1 MTSELGLP
9 LTSCAGKMAALFAD
23 QKGGALMTKKID
35 LVGLTKNGNVL
46 SLGKA
51 ENFEDAK
58 QAARIYMNAHVER
71 GAKRF
76 RVILTRHQLVAFLDA
91 EKHKPN

>member
-1 MTSELGLP
+1 
-9 LTSCAGKMAALFAD
+9 
-23 QKGGALMTKKID
+23 MTKKID
-35 LVGLTKNGNVL
+35 LVGLLKNGNVV

-51 ENFEDAK
+51 KDFEDAK
-58 QAARIYMNAHVER
+58 QAARTYMNAHVER
-71 GAKRF
+71 GVKQF

>member
-1 MTSELGLP
+1 
-9 LTSCAGKMAALFAD
+9 
-23 QKGGALMTKKID
+23 MTKKID
-35 LVGLTKNGNVL
+35 LVGLTKDGNVL